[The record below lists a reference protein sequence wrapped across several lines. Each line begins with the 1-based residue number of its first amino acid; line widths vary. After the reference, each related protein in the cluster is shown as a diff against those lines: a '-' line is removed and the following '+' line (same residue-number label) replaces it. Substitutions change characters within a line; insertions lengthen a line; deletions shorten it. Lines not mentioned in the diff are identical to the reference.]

1 MVKKRSPPSKQRE
14 EMPTKRSDSVKKMI
28 VLLSMIL
35 IGILLIVYRSD
46 NQYWSD
52 KFITYNQILFGISA
66 LLLVLIILVV
76 LMDIKRII
84 MHELLGF
91 IIFLIGALI
100 IMLVPAQNLLG
111 LELGEMSIGLYAA
124 GAAVIVIGT
133 LVLMRNGG
141 FIGVCFFSV
150 IINALVSAFYVFGN
164 TKAIQY
170 NSNTLLL
177 INISI
182 IFFIISF
189 ILLIYHDV
197 KFLYLAKIIKEE
209 RVFRGNKNYKKAL
222 TYCEKALR
230 IYPFFATAWNNKG
243 NVLINMGKKKDAI
256 KCYQRALEINP
267 EYMPAKKNLQLV
279 QKA

>member
-76 LMDIKRII
+76 LMDIKKII